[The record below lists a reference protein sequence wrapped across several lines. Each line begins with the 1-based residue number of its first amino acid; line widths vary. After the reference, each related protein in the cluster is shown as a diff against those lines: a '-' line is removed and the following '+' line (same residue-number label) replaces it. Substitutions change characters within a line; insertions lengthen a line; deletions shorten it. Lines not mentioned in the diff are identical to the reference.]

1 MGDRDILEVFD
12 DFDEREVGDIG
23 QVVDKY
29 VYTGGFEKGYAGTFL
44 VCVVQVPEV
53 ERMVLQL
60 HEDLV
65 WTDYSG
71 RKVEDVGQ
79 TGDFGCTVTL
89 QVLDYNDVVQVHEV
103 HENCTYVESV
113 VPMDVVSWPFV
124 EPPGVVQEVGRIAV
138 EDHWRRGTVKM
149 LFEEV
154 QSMSEDH
161 KVDEVQGK
169 SVKQNNV

>member
-12 DFDEREVGDIG
+12 DFDKREVGDIG
-23 QVVDKY
+23 QAVEQW
-29 VYTGGFEKGYAGTFL
+29 VYTGGWEKGYAGTFL

-79 TGDFGCTVTL
+79 TVGFECAVAFQFL
-89 QVLDYNDVVQVHEV
+89 VSYNDVVQIHKVYED
-103 HENCTYVESV
+103 CTCVESI

-124 EPPGVVQEVGRIAV
+124 ESPGVVQEVGRIAV

-154 QSMSEDH
+154 QS
-161 KVDEVQGK
+161 
-169 SVKQNNV
+169 NV

>member
-1 MGDRDILEVFD
+1 MK
-12 DFDEREVGDIG
+12 
-23 QVVDKY
+23 QC
-29 VYTGGFEKGYAGTFL
+29 VYNGGFEKGYARTFL

-53 ERMVLQL
+53 ERMVFQL

-79 TGDFGCTVTL
+79 TGVFGCTVTF
-89 QVLDYNDVVQVHEV
+89 QVLASYNDVVQVPKVYED
-103 HENCTYVESV
+103 CTCVESI

-124 EPPGVVQEVGRIAV
+124 ESPGVVQEVGRIAV

-154 QSMSEDH
+154 QSMSEH
-161 KVDEVQGK
+161 HEMDEVQGK